1 MILFI
6 ESSRAAAAAHLGESG
21 DKVIMRGVRASR
33 PFCGSRLVRDR
44 ARNRQHHFA
53 TGGFDSLHDTRAVA
67 PPPHDRF
74 ACYTFSKMCL
84 SRIMCRG
91 EALPSCA
98 RLERTRVT
106 VPTEPYGVL
115 R

>member
-1 MILFI
+1 M
-6 ESSRAAAAAHLGESG
+6 SG

-33 PFCGSRLVRDR
+33 PLCGMRLVSAPRSESAASFYDR
-44 ARNRQHHFA
+44 WL
-53 TGGFDSLHDTRAVA
+53 DSLHDSRAVA

-91 EALPSCA
+91 EALASCA
-98 RLERTRVT
+98 RLERTRVA
-106 VPTEPYGVL
+106 VPTQSYGVL